1 MNIIN
6 FLSVSMKIT
15 KLFVVGLIFFLLPII
30 NSLPVPGQQTIQR
43 DAEWSYT
50 LMYGDV
56 EQEVR
61 RRYIDES
68 PVPWADGFSGQQFT
82 SQVLTVYDGFRLPA
96 PFFNHWQGELTQGVF
111 NYWNC
116 TDERGLDFGWVYY
129 HSANDSQEDLSIR
142 FEEPLILWKVGE
154 PSIVSSAP
162 ASIMKCDTVSLF
174 APEQKEK
181 GKPELEAQ
189 NMTAILTSQNTFTN
203 NNQIDLNYSLVI
215 SGIGLMRF
223 FDNHGPFFGKDK
235 NERCNLTITRQGTT
249 TFSKNDTTGIWYVVQ
264 ERYTDLWYAH
274 SMTSDKIIKESS
286 FGGPHETYTLV
297 LTELP
302 ERIPSE
308 ETIFNVKEYGAVG
321 DGTTLDTVAINTA
334 IEACANHGNGRV
346 YFPPG
351 IYLSG
356 SLHLKT
362 NVTLFFDSEAVL
374 RGTRDMT
381 KYDPREYNPWAQ
393 YQDTSQ
399 SYIQRSLIWGE
410 NLSNVGILGS
420 GMIDGNDAFEPWPII
435 NRSFPPPFGWV
446 FSTIFYQINDT
457 IFQRGAK
464 PLALKSCVNVFIKD
478 ITITHAPDESIFVA
492 GCDNIIIKRY
502 KAQAVRVD
510 GIDPVCCHNMTITN
524 CEIRS
529 LDDAIAIKTSFIL
542 GFKRSCE
549 NITVK
554 HSLFSVFVNGIKIG
568 TESIGDFRHITY
580 RNCVV
585 RNSPS
590 LPSYAGISIICVDG
604 GTIDNVF
611 ASDITLLNVNY
622 PIFIRLGDGLR
633 SPLNQ
638 SVGVIRN
645 VTIQNVTSIGGKK
658 MSSITAVPGSY
669 VGGNITFRNVTIIS
683 AGGGRRIFSYRNLPE
698 RRESNGVYPDPAYIH
713 PGPPPA
719 YALFCR
725 HVNGLSFIDVSVGFQ
740 RRDLRAALICED
752 VYNFTLSRFQA
763 ERLLF
768 GVPSIIF
775 R

>member
-1 MNIIN
+1 
-6 FLSVSMKIT
+6 MKKIFT
-15 KLFVVGLIFFLLPII
+15 VGLVLFLFPII
-30 NSLPVPGQQTIQR
+30 NPSIVLSQQTVKQET
-43 DAEWSYT
+43 EWSYT
-50 LMYGDV
+50 LTYGDV
-56 EQEVR
+56 QQEVR
-61 RRYIDES
+61 RCYIGES
-68 PVPWADGFSGQQFT
+68 TVPWADGFSGQQFV
-82 SQVLTVYDGFRLPA
+82 SQVLTVYDGFRLPT
-96 PFFNHWQGELTQGVF
+96 PFFDHWQGELTQGVL

-116 TDERGLDFGWVYY
+116 TDEHGLDFGWVYY
-129 HSANDSQEDLSIR
+129 HSADDPSEDLFIR
-142 FEEPLILWKVGE
+142 FEEPLTLWKVGE
-154 PSIVSSAP
+154 PLIVSSAP
-162 ASIMKCDTVSLF
+162 ASIMKFNTVSLF

-181 GKPELEAQ
+181 GKPELEAE
-189 NMTAILTSQNTFTN
+189 NTTAILTSQHFFSQN
-203 NNQIDLNYSLVI
+203 NKVDLNYSLVI

-223 FDNHGPFFGKDK
+223 FDNNGPFFGEDK
-235 NERCNLTITRQGTT
+235 NENCTLSITRHGTM
-249 TFSKNDTTGIWYVVQ
+249 TFSKNDTTGIWYVIQ

-274 SMTSDKIIKESS
+274 SMTSDKFIQESS
-286 FGGPHETYTLV
+286 FGGPHETYTLF

-302 ERIPSE
+302 ERVPLE
-308 ETIFNVKEYGAVG
+308 KTIFNVRDYGAVG
-321 DGTTLDTVAINTA
+321 DGTTLDTIAINTA
-334 IEACANHGNGRV
+334 IDTCANHGSGMV

-362 NVTLFFDSEAVL
+362 NVTLFFDSESVL

-381 KYDPREYNPWAQ
+381 KYDSQEYNPWAQ

-399 SYIQRSLIWGE
+399 SYFHRSLIWGE
-410 NLSNVGILGS
+410 NLINVGILGP

-435 NRSFPPPFGWV
+435 NRTFPPPFGWI

-492 GCDNIIIKRY
+492 GCDNVIIKRY

-510 GIDPVCCHNMTITN
+510 GIDPICCHNMTITN

-529 LDDAIAIKTSFIL
+529 LDDGIAIKTHFML

-568 TESIGDFRHITY
+568 TESVGDFRHIIY

-585 RNSPS
+585 RNSPNF
-590 LPSYAGISIICVDG
+590 PSFAGISVISVDG
-604 GTIDNVF
+604 GTIDHVF

-622 PIFIRLGDGLR
+622 PIFIRLGDSLR

-638 SVGVIRN
+638 SIGVIRN
-645 VTIQNVTSIGGKK
+645 VTIQNLTSIGGKK

-669 VGGNITFRNVTIIS
+669 VGGNIKFRNVTINCE
-683 AGGGRRIFSYRNLPE
+683 GGGRRIFSYRNLPE
-698 RRESNGVYPDPAYIH
+698 KRESNGVYPDPAYIH

-719 YALFCR
+719 YAFFCR
-725 HVNGLSFIDVSVGFQ
+725 HVNGLSFVDVSVGFE
-740 RRDLRAALICED
+740 RRDLRAAVICED
-752 VYNFTLSRFQA
+752 VFNFSVSGFEA
-763 ERLLF
+763 ERMPF
-768 GVPSIIF
+768 SAPSIIY